1 VCPGS
6 RATGQGPTA
15 NHVVFN
21 YDAFNRLVGETA
33 TVYDSSGNPMQPTS
47 SGFIYDGDN
56 IVAQVDGLGNV
67 TRTRREFH

>member
-1 VCPGS
+1 
-6 RATGQGPTA
+6 
-15 NHVVFN
+15 
-21 YDAFNRLVGETA
+21 
-33 TVYDSSGNPMQPTS
+33 MQPTS